1 MSRLTDGIALDTK
14 EMRAAYCEA
23 LIREARNNGRI
34 IVVDADVSH
43 SVGTEPFYKEFPGR
57 SINCGIMEAH
67 AVGMSAGMSET
78 GLIPFF
84 HAFGVFATRRV
95 FDQIFLSCAYQKLN
109 VKIVGADPG
118 VTAASNGGTHM
129 PFEDIG
135 LMRLIPDSVII
146 EPADAAMYGAA
157 VSYMVNNY
165 GVHYLRTSRRKTMRI
180 YPDGAEFV
188 IGKANKLADGG
199 DVCIIASGIMVYEA
213 LKAADMLADKG
224 IYARV
229 LDMHTIK
236 PLDTAAVEAAARECG
251 AIVTAEN
258 HNVTGGLGAAVCE
271 ALAETLPAPV
281 ERVGVKESFGEV
293 GGQDYL
299 QKRFGLTAEEIVKAA
314 EKCISRKKIQESKK

>member
-1 MSRLTDGIALDTK
+1 
-14 EMRAAYCEA
+14 MRAAYCDA
-23 LIREARNNGRI
+23 LIKEAKENDRI
-34 IVVDADVSH
+34 VVVDADVSH
-43 SVGTEPFYKEFPGR
+43 SVGTEPFYKEFPDR

-67 AVGMSAGMSET
+67 AIGMSAGMSET

-109 VKIVGADPG
+109 VKIIGADPG

-135 LMRLIPDSVII
+135 LMRLIPGSVII
-146 EPADAAMYGAA
+146 EPADVTMYKAA

-180 YPDGAEFV
+180 YEDGAKFE
-188 IGKANKLADGG
+188 IGKANMLADGK

-213 LKAADMLADKG
+213 LKAADMLAEKG
-224 IYARV
+224 ISARV

-236 PLDTAAVEAAARECG
+236 PLDVQAVLDAAKECG

-271 ALAETLPAPV
+271 ALAETVPVPV
-281 ERVGVKESFGEV
+281 ERVGVRESFGEV
-293 GGQDYL
+293 GTQDYL
-299 QKRFGLTAEEIVKAA
+299 QKRFGLTADGIVAA
-314 EKCISRKKIQESKK
+314 AIKCISRKAK

>member
-1 MSRLTDGIALDTK
+1 
-14 EMRAAYCEA
+14 MRAAYCDA
-23 LIREARNNGRI
+23 LIKEAKENGRI
-34 IVVDADVSH
+34 VVVDADVSH
-43 SVGTEPFYKEFPGR
+43 SVGTEPFYKEFPDR

-67 AVGMSAGMSET
+67 AIGMSAGMSET

-109 VKIVGADPG
+109 VKIIGADPG

-129 PFEDIG
+129 PFEDMG
-135 LMRLIPDSVII
+135 LMRLIPGAVII
-146 EPADAAMYGAA
+146 EPADVTMYDAA
-157 VSYMVNNY
+157 VSYMANNY

-180 YPDGAEFV
+180 YEDGAKFE
-188 IGKANKLADGG
+188 IGKANMLADGK

-224 IYARV
+224 ISARV

-236 PLDTAAVEAAARECG
+236 PLDLQATEAAAKECG

-271 ALAETLPAPV
+271 ALAETVPVPV
-281 ERVGVKESFGEV
+281 ERVGVRESFGEV
-293 GGQDYL
+293 GTQDYL
-299 QKRFGLTAEEIVKAA
+299 QKRFGLTAENIVSAA
-314 EKCISRKKIQESKK
+314 KKCISRKNK

>member
-1 MSRLTDGIALDTK
+1 MSRLTDGIVPDTK

-23 LIREARNNGRI
+23 LIKEARENERV

-57 SINCGIMEAH
+57 SVNCGIMEAH
-67 AVGMSAGMSET
+67 AVGMCAGMSET
-78 GLIPFF
+78 GLVPFF
-84 HAFGVFATRRV
+84 HAFGVFATRRC

-129 PFEDIG
+129 PFEDMG
-135 LMRLIPDSVII
+135 LIRLIPGSVII
-146 EPADAAMYGAA
+146 EPADVTMYGAA

-165 GVHYLRTSRRKTMRI
+165 GVHYLRTSRRKTMRV

-188 IGKANKLADGG
+188 IGKANMLSDGS
-199 DVCIIASGIMVYEA
+199 DVCIIAIGIIVYEA
-213 LKAADMLADKG
+213 LKAADMLSEKG
-224 IYARV
+224 VFARV

-236 PLDTAAVEAAARECG
+236 PLDLQAVEAAARECG

-258 HNVTGGLGAAVCE
+258 HNVTGGLGSAVCE
-271 ALAETLPAPV
+271 ALAEIMPVPV

-293 GGQDYL
+293 GTQDYL
-299 QKRFGLTAEEIVKAA
+299 QKRFGLTADEIVKAA
-314 EKCISRKKIQESKK
+314 LKCIIRKNK

>member
-1 MSRLTDGIALDTK
+1 MGRLTDHIILENK

-23 LIREARNNGRI
+23 LIEAQKKSGK
-34 IVVDADVSH
+34 IVAVDADVSH

-57 SINCGIMEAH
+57 AVNCGIMEAE
-67 AVGMSAGMSET
+67 AVGLCAGMSET

-109 VKIVGADPG
+109 VKIIGADPG

-129 PFEDIG
+129 PFEDMG
-135 LMRLIPDSVII
+135 LMRLIPGSVII
-146 EPADAAMYGAA
+146 EPADVTMYPDA
-157 VSYMVNNY
+157 VSYMAENY

-180 YPDGAEFV
+180 YPDGAKFT
-188 IGKANKLADGG
+188 IGKANMLNDGK

-213 LKAADMLADKG
+213 LKAADMLEEKG
-224 IYARV
+224 ISARV

-236 PLDTAAVEAAARECG
+236 PLDTDAVTAAARDCG

-258 HNVTGGLGAAVCE
+258 HNVTGGLGSAVCE
-271 ALAETLPAPV
+271 ALAENSPVPV

-293 GGQDYL
+293 GTQDYL
-299 QKRFGLTAEEIVKAA
+299 MKRFGLTAENIAAAA
-314 EKCISRKKIQESKK
+314 EKCILRKTI

>member
-1 MSRLTDGIALDTK
+1 
-14 EMRAAYCEA
+14 MRAAYCDA
-23 LIREARNNGRI
+23 LIKEAKENGRI
-34 IVVDADVSH
+34 VVVDADVSH
-43 SVGTEPFYKEFPGR
+43 SVGTEPFYKEFPDR

-67 AVGMSAGMSET
+67 AIGMSAGMSET

-109 VKIVGADPG
+109 VKIIGADPG

-129 PFEDIG
+129 PFEDMG
-135 LMRLIPDSVII
+135 LMRLIPGAVII
-146 EPADAAMYGAA
+146 EPADVTMYDAA
-157 VSYMVNNY
+157 VSYMANNY

-180 YPDGAEFV
+180 YEDGAKFE
-188 IGKANKLADGG
+188 IGKANMLADGK

-224 IYARV
+224 ISARV

-236 PLDTAAVEAAARECG
+236 PLDLQATEAAAKECG

-271 ALAETLPAPV
+271 ALAETVPVPV
-281 ERVGVKESFGEV
+281 ERVGVRESFGEV
-293 GGQDYL
+293 GTQDYL
-299 QKRFGLTAEEIVKAA
+299 QKRFGLTADDIVKAA
-314 EKCISRKKIQESKK
+314 LKCISRKA

>member
-1 MSRLTDGIALDTK
+1 MSRLTDNIVLDTK

-23 LIREARNNGRI
+23 LIKEARENKNI
-34 IVVDADVSH
+34 VVVDADVSH
-43 SVGTEPFYKEFPGR
+43 SVGTEPFYKEFPDR
-57 SINCGIMEAH
+57 AVNCGIMEAH
-67 AVGMSAGMSET
+67 AVGMCAGMSET
-78 GLIPFF
+78 GLVPFF
-84 HAFGVFATRRV
+84 HAFGVFATRRC

-109 VKIVGADPG
+109 VKIIGADPG

-129 PFEDIG
+129 PFEDMG
-135 LMRLIPDSVII
+135 LMRLIPGSVII
-146 EPADAAMYGAA
+146 EPADVTMYEAA
-157 VSYMVNNY
+157 VSYMANNY

-180 YPDGAEFV
+180 YNDGAKFV
-188 IGKANKLADGG
+188 IGKANKLSDGD

-213 LKAADMLADKG
+213 LKAADMLAERG
-224 IYARV
+224 ISARV

-236 PLDTAAVEAAARECG
+236 PLDIEAVEAAARECG

-271 ALAETLPAPV
+271 ALAETVPVPV

-299 QKRFGLTAEEIVKAA
+299 QKRFGLTAEEISKAA
-314 EKCISRKKIQESKK
+314 IKCISRKK

>member
-1 MSRLTDGIALDTK
+1 VKRLTDNISSGTK
-14 EMRAAYCEA
+14 EMRAAYCDA
-23 LIREARNNGRI
+23 LIKEAKENGRI
-34 IVVDADVSH
+34 VVVDADVSH
-43 SVGTEPFYKEFPGR
+43 SVGTEPFYKEFPDR

-67 AVGMSAGMSET
+67 AIGMSAGMSET

-109 VKIVGADPG
+109 VKIIGADPG

-129 PFEDIG
+129 PFEDMG
-135 LMRLIPDSVII
+135 LMRLIPGAVII
-146 EPADAAMYGAA
+146 EPADVTMYDAA
-157 VSYMVNNY
+157 VSYMANNY

-180 YPDGAEFV
+180 YEDGAKFE
-188 IGKANKLADGG
+188 IGKANMLADGK

-224 IYARV
+224 ISARV

-236 PLDTAAVEAAARECG
+236 PLDLQATEAAAKECG

-271 ALAETLPAPV
+271 ALAETVPVPV
-281 ERVGVKESFGEV
+281 ERVGVRESFGEV
-293 GGQDYL
+293 GTQDYL
-299 QKRFGLTAEEIVKAA
+299 QKRFGLTAENIVSAA
-314 EKCISRKKIQESKK
+314 KKCISRKNK

>member
-1 MSRLTDGIALDTK
+1 MSRLTENIVLDTK
-14 EMRAAYCEA
+14 EMRAAYCDA
-23 LIREARNNGRI
+23 LIKKARENEKI
-34 IVVDADVSH
+34 VVVDADVSH
-43 SVGTEPFYKEFPGR
+43 SVGTEPFYKEFPER
-57 SINCGIMEAH
+57 SVNCGIMEAH
-67 AVGMSAGMSET
+67 AVGMCAGMSET
-78 GLIPFF
+78 GLVPFF
-84 HAFGVFATRRV
+84 HAFGVFATRRC

-109 VKIVGADPG
+109 VKIIGADPG

-135 LMRLIPDSVII
+135 LMRLIPGSVII
-146 EPADAAMYGAA
+146 EPADVTMYDAA
-157 VSYMVNNY
+157 VSYMADNY

-180 YPDGAEFV
+180 YKDGAKFV
-188 IGKANKLADGG
+188 IGKANMLNDGR

-224 IYARV
+224 ISARV

-236 PLDTAAVEAAARECG
+236 PLDKEAAEKAARECG

-271 ALAETLPAPV
+271 ALSETVPVPV

-293 GGQDYL
+293 GSQDYL
-299 QKRFGLTAEEIVKAA
+299 QKRFGLTADNIVCAA
-314 EKCISRKKIQESKK
+314 LKCISRKK

>member
-1 MSRLTDGIALDTK
+1 MGRLTDGIALDTK

-23 LIREARNNGRI
+23 LIEEAHKNDGI
-34 IVVDADVSH
+34 VVVDADVSH
-43 SVGTEPFYKEFPGR
+43 SVGTEPFYKEFPDR
-57 SINCGIMEAH
+57 AINCGIMEAH
-67 AVGMSAGMSET
+67 AVGMSAGMSEV

-84 HAFGVFATRRV
+84 HAFGVFATRRA

-135 LMRLIPDSVII
+135 LMRLVPGSVII
-146 EPADAAMYGAA
+146 EPADCAMYKAA
-157 VSYMVNNY
+157 VSYMADNY

-180 YPDGAEFV
+180 YEDGAGFV
-188 IGKANKLADGG
+188 IGKANKVNEGR

-213 LKAADMLADKG
+213 LKAADILEKEG
-224 IYARV
+224 ISARV

-236 PLDTAAVEAAARECG
+236 PVDADAVKAAAYECG

-258 HNVTGGLGAAVCE
+258 HNVTGGLGSAVCE
-271 ALAETLPAPV
+271 VLAESRPVPV
-281 ERVGVKESFGEV
+281 ERIGIRESFGEV
-293 GGQDYL
+293 GTQDYL
-299 QKRFGLTAEEIVKAA
+299 QKRFGLTAEAIAA
-314 EKCISRKKIQESKK
+314 AAGKCISRKR

>member
-1 MSRLTDGIALDTK
+1 
-14 EMRAAYCEA
+14 MRAAYCDA
-23 LIREARNNGRI
+23 LIKEAKENGRI
-34 IVVDADVSH
+34 VVVDADVSH
-43 SVGTEPFYKEFPGR
+43 SVGTEPFYKEFPDR

-67 AVGMSAGMSET
+67 AIGMSAGMSET

-109 VKIVGADPG
+109 VKIIGADPG

-135 LMRLIPDSVII
+135 LMRLIPGSVII
-146 EPADAAMYGAA
+146 EPADVTMYKAA

-165 GVHYLRTSRRKTMRI
+165 GVHYLRTSRRKTMQI
-180 YPDGAEFV
+180 YNDGAEFV
-188 IGKANKLADGG
+188 IGKANKLNDGD
-199 DVCIIASGIMVYEA
+199 DVCLTASGIMVYEA
-213 LKAADMLADKG
+213 LKAADMLAEKG
-224 IYARV
+224 ISARV

-236 PLDTAAVEAAARECG
+236 PLDVQAVLDAAKECG

-271 ALAETLPAPV
+271 ALAETVPVPV
-281 ERVGVKESFGEV
+281 ERVGVRESFGEV
-293 GGQDYL
+293 GTQDYL
-299 QKRFGLTAEEIVKAA
+299 QKRFGLTADDIVKAA
-314 EKCISRKKIQESKK
+314 LKCISRKA